1 MNWTE
6 EDKHESIFHT
16 SYIILT
22 IVIIVINCFV
32 LFFSMGICFNVY
44 DAVYSGIK
52 CKKNPY
58 YPLFWSAVV
67 LSALW
72 NVYPAWYVLAPHMIH
87 IKISLGI
94 MIPVQLLL
102 AIFMKKYVDFPI
114 PCMNWKKL
122 SLHWQGYCHQPANK
136 GNGSKGKKP
145 GHTKLHK
152 YFFWEICH
160 LRFIGRTAVSFI
172 VQTFAV
178 WTLLVL
184 FTFVVFYSVT
194 IAISLYLFPV
204 QTLVKVIFVKAV
216 ALCAV
221 FGVAILFTS
230 KSLVFACNK
239 KAVIIN
245 ITNVAQ
251 FFAVLSF
258 LPLLTFLAYVI
269 GGVLFTATINQLSG
283 VQGVLAILPSAFLI
297 LIGWYSRGRLFPEEP
312 IAPLHSDLD
321 EESGTGH
328 ETSGSSVGVSRPTLA
343 DKVKAYMES
352 NSGYGSMEPRVSTN
366 SDKGGVVSLSSKA
379 L

>member
-1 MNWTE
+1 MNWAE
-6 EDKHESIFHT
+6 EDKHESIFHN

-22 IVIIVINCFV
+22 TVIVVINCFV

-44 DAVYSGIK
+44 DAIYTDIK

-67 LSALW
+67 ISALW
-72 NVYPAWYVLAPHMIH
+72 NIGPAWYILGAHMIH
-87 IKISLGI
+87 IKITLGI

-122 SLHWQGYCHQPANK
+122 SLHWQGYFHQPKNK
-136 GNGSKGKKP
+136 GNGSNGKKP
-145 GHTKLHK
+145 GHTKMHK
-152 YFFWEICH
+152 YFFWEICK
-160 LRFIGRTAVSFI
+160 LRFVARTVVSFI
-172 VQTFAV
+172 VQTFAI

-184 FTFVVFYSVT
+184 FTFVVFYAVT
-194 IAISLYLFPV
+194 IAIALYLSPV

-258 LPLLTFLAYVI
+258 LPLLAFLAYVI
-269 GGVLFTATINQLSG
+269 GGVLFNASINQLNG

-312 IAPLHSDLD
+312 IVPIHSDLD

-328 ETSGSSVGVSRPTLA
+328 ETSGSSVGTHRPTLA
-343 DKVKAYMES
+343 DKVKAYMEG
-352 NSGYGSMEPRVSTN
+352 GYGSMDPKASTSTN
-366 SDKGGVVSLSSKA
+366 SDKTGLVTISSKA